1 MATMTAESG
10 VLEVNGTDSMNSPPC
25 PQPPPPPSPPPPLPA
40 EPEPP
45 IKRIKVEE
53 PDEGED
59 VWHDDGLCPPGETMP
74 LKEEIKMEMNEC
86 DSDIYGNVDIKMEAC
101 DIKQEMEPPKWEPYS
116 DFLPGPI
123 MDLVQTGPLTTGPGA
138 KRDAAVPGLLGQGL
152 TKLSSDLLEAVARA
166 KKYAMEQ
173 SIKMVLMK
181 QTLAHQQQQAKS
193 LQRHQALVLMC
204 RVYVGSISF
213 ELKEDT
219 IRQAFLPFGP
229 IKSINMSWDP
239 VTQKHKGF
247 AFVEYDIPEAAQL
260 ALEQMNGV
268 MIGGRNI
275 KVGRPSNMPQAQS
288 VIDEITEEAK
298 QYNRIYVASIHP
310 DLTEEDIKSVFEA
323 FGPIK
328 MCRLT
333 PAGSPMKHKG
343 YGFIEYETSQAAQEA
358 ISSMN
363 LFDLGGQYL
372 RVGKAITPPNA
383 LQGPTAVQSQMP
395 TAAAVAA
402 AAATAKIQ
410 AMDAVA
416 SNAMALGLT
425 KLATTVSTPA
435 IPTLPSIPT
444 LPATLPLIPS
454 LTSMPPIAPP
464 LAALPTLPAV
474 TAATAAAAI
483 PPPGIAIP
491 QLGAA
496 PVIPQVVVTQ
506 PPVLATAPA
515 SIAIPGSLGSALA
528 SSHQVAAIPPP
539 VVLAPSALVSQ
550 QLNPA
555 AAAAVVAAATNPQDA
570 LRKAQEQAQ
579 QQEELQKKLMED
591 AEPQTLQQQE
601 NISIKGQSARH
612 LVMQKLMRKNESR
625 VVILRNM
632 VEPEDVDETLQ
643 EEIQDEC
650 SKFGVV
656 DRVIIYNEKQSEDE
670 DDDAEIIVKIFVEFS
685 NNSEAESARDALN
698 GRYFGGRL
706 VKAELYDQ
714 ALFDHSDFSG

>member
-579 QQEELQKKLMED
+579 QEELQKKLMED